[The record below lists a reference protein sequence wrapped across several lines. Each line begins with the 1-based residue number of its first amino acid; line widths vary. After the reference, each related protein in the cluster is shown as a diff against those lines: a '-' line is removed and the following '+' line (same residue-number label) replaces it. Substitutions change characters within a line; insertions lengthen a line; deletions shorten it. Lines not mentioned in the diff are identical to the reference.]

1 MNKSFIDLLVRN
13 GFSLLLIL
21 LERDQRPVDG
31 SYILHHK
38 QWSVPSLHTDNSY
51 HPRELR
57 VYTVYICVVT
67 NYFYY
72 L

>member
-21 LERDQRPVDG
+21 LERDQRPVDDI
-31 SYILHHK
+31 YILHHK
-38 QWSVPSLHTDNSY
+38 QRSVPSLHIDNSY